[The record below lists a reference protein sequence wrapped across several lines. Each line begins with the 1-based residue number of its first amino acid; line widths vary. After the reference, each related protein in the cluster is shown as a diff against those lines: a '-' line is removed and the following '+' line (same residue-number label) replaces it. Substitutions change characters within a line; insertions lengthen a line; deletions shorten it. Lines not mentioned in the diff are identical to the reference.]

1 MATAAKNTSG
11 LLGALGTDEA
21 AIQRQLD
28 EQQIQQ
34 IAEMTNEQRLAS
46 LGARAGMD
54 VGRGIAGLFGVEV
67 KDPRVQQ
74 VAQLGRIRA
83 ELDPT
88 NEASVNAAARKLT
101 SMGFGEV
108 ANDLLKT
115 FVDTEKERQLAAK
128 AKAEAANESAKAV
141 NLQARIDM
149 LVKAGEDPVSARA
162 IASNESAF
170 TNLVSSK
177 DIATPADYAVAAS
190 SLGFPV
196 KGKLKDYTSEQM
208 RQMDAKVV
216 DNKRELAKAGST
228 KVTVPLGDV
237 FDKMWNT
244 QDAKAQNEAWD
255 LKGQTYQNI
264 PILRDK
270 LDQVR
275 TAIDSSFTGT
285 GANTKLALSKL
296 SRTLG
301 LPVDVNKA
309 SNTEIAEAFTTQ
321 FAVSELKKNFGS
333 NPAVKDFEAQLK
345 IKPNI
350 VQEPETMKKLIDGL
364 LKGLD
369 AESYAYNQG
378 EAYKKANKGSM
389 SGFNVYAATNEAN
402 AKISRLD
409 ALQRKAPTGLTQTE
423 KDEAMKLQADLRQWI
438 K

>member
-11 LLGALGTDEA
+11 LLGALGMDEA
-21 AIQRQLD
+21 VIQRQLD

-83 ELDPT
+83 EIDPT
-88 NEASVNAAARKLT
+88 SEASVNAAARKLT
-101 SMGFGEV
+101 SMGFGDV

-115 FVDTEKERQLAAK
+115 FADTEKERQLGRK
-128 AKAEAANESAKAV
+128 AKMETEAAIDKASG
-141 NLQARIDM
+141 LQARIGM
-149 LVKAGEDPVSARA
+149 LEKEGYDKVTASA
-162 IASNESAF
+162 IASNDTAF
-170 TNLVSSK
+170 TNTVAAK
-177 DIATPADYAVAAS
+177 DIATPANYAVAAKA
-190 SLGFPV
+190 LGFPV
-196 KGKLKDYTSEQM
+196 HTKVKEYTAEQM
-208 RQMDAKVV
+208 KAMDAKVIEHV
-216 DNKRELAKAGST
+216 RAGAS
-228 KVTVPLGDV
+228 KIEVPLGQI

-275 TAIDSSFTGT
+275 NAIDSSFTGT
-285 GANTKLALSKL
+285 GANTKLGLSKL
-296 SRTLG
+296 ARTLG

-321 FAVSELKKNFGS
+321 FAVAELKKNFGS

-409 ALQRKAPTGLTQTE
+409 ALQRKAATGLTQAE
-423 KDEAMKLQADLRQWI
+423 KDEAIKLQADLRQWI

>member
-1 MATAAKNTSG
+1 MATLDLNSLFGQDPRLLQQSMDLQMAKLSPEERLYMMGAQGGRAIGQG
-11 LLGALGTDEA
+11 LG
-21 AIQRQLD
+21 
-28 EQQIQQ
+28 
-34 IAEMTNEQRLAS
+34 S
-46 LGARAGMD
+46 
-54 VGRGIAGLFGVEV
+54 LFGVDVQDPVV
-67 KDPRVQQ
+67 KQ
-74 VAQLGRIRA
+74 ATQLRA
-83 ELDPT
+83 L
-88 NEASVNAAARKLT
+88 A
-101 SMGFGEV
+101 GE
-108 ANDLLKT
+108 
-115 FVDTEKERQLAAK
+115 FDTTTAEGLSKFALAASK
-128 AKAEAANESAKAV
+128 INPRAGFLAAQQADAIRKQQAETRAKEADIKKTESETLESVQKR
-141 NLQARIDM
+141 NLMIGRVAM
-149 LVKAGEDPVSARA
+149 LLGSGLSESEATG
-162 IASNESAF
+162 IASSDSAF
-170 TNLVSSK
+170 SKFVENK

-196 KGKLKDYTSEQM
+196 KGKLKDYTPEQM

-216 DNKRELAKAGST
+216 ENKRELAKAGST

-270 LDQVR
+270 LEQVR

-321 FAVSELKKNFGS
+321 FAVAELKKNFGS

-409 ALQRKAPTGLTQTE
+409 ALQRKAATGLTQAE
-423 KDEAMKLQADLRQWI
+423 KDEAIKLQADLRQWI